1 MVSDY
6 GSVRAQGIDILLYRG
21 RYSAL
26 CLLALEI
33 SSVHICAHSRR
44 RIGLPLCAG
53 LDWRNCMPCRP
64 LVLEEEFLYYLET
77 LNISTDSSQA
87 PSPTIDYP
95 SANSGSLGTT
105 SYDNRL
111 CKADRRTC
119 LHHGRGQRRAVP
131 TDRNS
136 SWFGTGIVWREVVGE
151 TVVLLEIGERDND
164 DIDFDFEVRLETRD
178 HAIRAL
184 ATSFLVA
191 LCFFC
196 RTPLQN

>member
-1 MVSDY
+1 
-6 GSVRAQGIDILLYRG
+6 
-21 RYSAL
+21 
-26 CLLALEI
+26 
-33 SSVHICAHSRR
+33 
-44 RIGLPLCAG
+44 
-53 LDWRNCMPCRP
+53 MPCRP

-77 LNISTDSSQA
+77 LNISTDSTQA

-111 CKADRRTC
+111 CKADRRTY

-136 SWFGTGIVWREVVGE
+136 SWFRTGIVWREVVGE
-151 TVVLLEIGERDND
+151 TVVLLEMGERDDD

-178 HAIRAL
+178 HAIRAS

-196 RTPLQN
+196 RTPLRN